1 LPGVG
6 LNGGGEIATI
16 GTGCIVL
23 NSKAGRILNFLKG
36 GSSMKYFLRRFFAIM
51 AIGFGALLIDGCGSG
66 DDGPTTD
73 PQSGRVEKEIGPE
86 GGTVEV
92 ADSNNPLNGVKV
104 TIPAG
109 AVAQKTKISIE
120 GGANAPGY
128 PVGLSNDHPAVK
140 FASGTSFLTDVEIT
154 FPVTYIPTSDQDI
167 LGVYYYNPAK
177 AKWIIIPARK
187 VSENKLTIRTTN
199 FGLCSWGTVRL
210 SQVDND
216 TIIASM
222 EDTQTM
228 FDAWNQLI
236 AALNTKIQPITSA
249 MQNPANF
256 AKCSTQN
263 NILSLLSSWRQ
274 EALQGVTNYLA
285 TPAVQNNCRM
295 CSLVTGVCTPYT
307 CDPNQVISGQP
318 IEWLRQEAGIWLS
331 EMIWSA
337 SCPVDLLGPLAGKLM
352 ALAKYSAAVYDLK
365 CDWRCILKSGNLDFY
380 SNLLLGNVCTFTI
393 FGIEYYRSITPCQ

>member
-1 LPGVG
+1 
-6 LNGGGEIATI
+6 
-16 GTGCIVL
+16 
-23 NSKAGRILNFLKG
+23 
-36 GSSMKYFLRRFFAIM
+36 
-51 AIGFGALLIDGCGSG
+51 
-66 DDGPTTD
+66 
-73 PQSGRVEKEIGPE
+73 
-86 GGTVEV
+86 
-92 ADSNNPLNGVKV
+92 VKV
-104 TIPAG
+104 TIPPG
-109 AVAQKTKISIE
+109 AVAQKTTIFVE
-120 GGANAPGY
+120 QTWDAPKL
-128 PVGLSNDHPAVK
+128 PAGLSIDYPIINLG
-140 FASGTSFLTDVEIT
+140 SGTPFLTDVEIT

-167 LGVYYYNPAK
+167 LGVYYYNPTK

-187 VSENKLTIRTTN
+187 VSENTLTIRTTN
-199 FGLCSWGTVRL
+199 FGLCRWGTVRL
-210 SQVDND
+210 SQVDSD

-228 FDAWNQLI
+228 FDAWNQLT

-249 MQNPANF
+249 MQNPTNF

-295 CSLVTGVCTPYT
+295 CSLVTGICTPYT

-331 EMIWSA
+331 EMIWSS
-337 SCPVDLLGPLAGKLM
+337 SCPSDLLGPLAGKLM
-352 ALAKYSAAVYDLK
+352 AKAKYAAAVYDLN
-365 CDWRCILKSGNLDFY
+365 CDWRCILKNGNIDFY

-393 FGIEYYRSITPCQ
+393 FAIEVYRSHNPCL